1 MTGLLYD
8 LCEISA
14 NSAVEILAEGIKK
27 FPSSEN
33 ENL

>member
-14 NSAVEILAEGIKK
+14 NSAVGIFAEGIKE
-27 FPSSEN
+27 SSEN